1 MDEMEFTNDLT
12 KLPIEAQYL
21 KWIILLGSQ
30 KKNRL
35 IGATLFGYTW
45 FMFFYL
51 FGFRCDNVR
60 FLKTISTSA
69 CSS

>member
-35 IGATLFGYTW
+35 IGPPCSDIHGLCF
-45 FMFFYL
+45 
-51 FGFRCDNVR
+51 
-60 FLKTISTSA
+60 STSLVFVA
-69 CSS
+69 PMSDF